1 MQAAYYYWIFRDIFT
16 WNDNDLLQSLYC
28 LHNIPQEKLGP
39 VVGNI
44 YCNVAFGS
52 EFCDKIF
59 QNEKVDKDTGKRME
73 DKYLFSS
80 RGVKNFNKIDCLYL
94 VGIHFLK
101 FLRRTCAH
109 DYVLPV

>member
-52 EFCDKIF
+52 EFWSKIF
-59 QNEKVDKDTGKRME
+59 QNEKVDKDKGKKDGRQVFIFIQGG
-73 DKYLFSS
+73 DKFQ
-80 RGVKNFNKIDCLYL
+80 
-94 VGIHFLK
+94 
-101 FLRRTCAH
+101 
-109 DYVLPV
+109 